1 MVVSSQAFG
10 LAMRGRMAPP
20 PRELSQSPS
29 YTSAASESDWR
40 NSILATD
47 SNLRVKK
54 TGWLFNGVQPDSF
67 PKGPG
72 ESAQQ
77 SDFVH
82 EHVQWNE
89 RVSGQAR
96 RVGRMCRRQSDLD
109 LKIGSF
115 RFLLFL
121 GGGDKLLEPVGAAF
135 PKGALCGQP
144 RFDHSKLLLLDGT
157 RAHATFLAR
166 LDQTVVLKKTDV
178 FHEGR
183 QSHVEW
189 HCQVADARRAFAQ
202 PPQHGSAS
210 GIGKRLEDAVQPPWI
225 LFHKAKYFMAKHLV
239 QELTKLNAILGVGN
253 GG

>member
-1 MVVSSQAFG
+1 MVVSSQALG
-10 LAMRGRMAPP
+10 LAMRGAQGSRA
-20 PRELSQSPS
+20 SQTLAVAS

-96 RVGRMCRRQSDLD
+96 RVGRMCRRQSMRSPD
-109 LKIGSF
+109 GC
-115 RFLLFL
+115 RVE
-121 GGGDKLLEPVGAAF
+121 EPIDDPYLVGEEQAEA
-135 PKGALCGQP
+135 
-144 RFDHSKLLLLDGT
+144 
-157 RAHATFLAR
+157 
-166 LDQTVVLKKTDV
+166 KTQ
-178 FHEGR
+178 
-183 QSHVEW
+183 QS
-189 HCQVADARRAFAQ
+189 
-202 PPQHGSAS
+202 
-210 GIGKRLEDAVQPPWI
+210 
-225 LFHKAKYFMAKHLV
+225 
-239 QELTKLNAILGVGN
+239 
-253 GG
+253 

>member
-96 RVGRMCRRQSDLD
+96 RVGRMCRRQSMRSPD
-109 LKIGSF
+109 
-115 RFLLFL
+115 
-121 GGGDKLLEPVGAAF
+121 GGRVEEGIDDPYLVGEEQAEA
-135 PKGALCGQP
+135 
-144 RFDHSKLLLLDGT
+144 
-157 RAHATFLAR
+157 
-166 LDQTVVLKKTDV
+166 KTQ
-178 FHEGR
+178 
-183 QSHVEW
+183 QS
-189 HCQVADARRAFAQ
+189 
-202 PPQHGSAS
+202 
-210 GIGKRLEDAVQPPWI
+210 
-225 LFHKAKYFMAKHLV
+225 
-239 QELTKLNAILGVGN
+239 
-253 GG
+253 